1 MANEVKI
8 DTIRR
13 LNDYY
18 GFEHLNP
25 MIAVGRYKGEPEPG
39 ATTYEF
45 GVYAIYIRICH
56 LYKGDKGL
64 QS

>member
-25 MIAVGRYKGEPEPG
+25 MIAVGHYEGEPEPG
-39 ATTYEF
+39 ATTYDF
-45 GVYAIYIRICH
+45 GVYAIYFSR
-56 LYKGDKGL
+56 
-64 QS
+64 

>member
-8 DTIRR
+8 DSIQT

-25 MIAVGRYKGEPEPG
+25 MITVGHYKGNPEPG
-39 ATTYEF
+39 ETTYHSGF
-45 GVYAIYIRICH
+45 MPYI
-56 LYKGDKGL
+56 
-64 QS
+64 